1 MKIVVDAMGG
11 DHAPAEIVKGC
22 AAAVKEFGVEI
33 TLVGDETQIR
43 TAIKENEISEDGL
56 SVVHTG
62 SVITMEDDPLSVIRS
77 KKDSSMSEAF
87 RILKN
92 GEADAF
98 VSAGNSGA
106 LLVGAT
112 MIVKR
117 IKGIQRAAMA
127 PVLPT
132 ERGPVML
139 IDCGANVEC
148 TPEYLVQFGVM
159 GSAYMK
165 HMFDL
170 AEPRVALLNNGTEEC
185 KGTPLQKEAY
195 PLLKEE
201 NSIHF
206 IGNIEAREVP
216 FGGCDVAVTDGF
228 TGNITLKLYEGLGKM
243 FAGNVKALFKKNF
256 ITMIGALF
264 VRKGLGE
271 FRKKMDYKEY
281 GGAPLM
287 GISKPV
293 VKAHGSSDAK
303 AFKNAIRQAI
313 RFSESGM
320 IEVIEKNVA
329 AAKDNS

>member
-1 MKIVVDAMGG
+1 MRIVVDAMGG
-11 DHAPAEIVKGC
+11 DHAPGEIVKGC
-22 AAAVKEFGVEI
+22 AAAVREYGVEI
-33 TLVGDETQIR
+33 TLVGDETKIR
-43 TAIKENEISEDGL
+43 AAIEENGL
-56 SVVHTG
+56 AKTG
-62 SVITMEDDPLSVIRS
+62 LTIVRADTVITMEDDPLSVIRS

-87 RILKN
+87 RILKD
-92 GEADAF
+92 GQADAF

-117 IKGIQRAAMA
+117 IKGISRAALA

-132 ERGPVML
+132 DKGPVML

-159 GSAYMK
+159 GSAYMQ
-165 HMFDL
+165 HMFGL
-170 AEPRVALLNNGTEEC
+170 SSPRVALLNNGTEEC

-201 NSIHF
+201 KSIRF

-216 FGGCDVAVTDGF
+216 YGGCDVVVTDGF
-228 TGNITLKLYEGLGKM
+228 TGNIALKLFEGVGKM
-243 FAGNVKALFKKNF
+243 LAGNIKAMFKKNAF
-256 ITMIGALF
+256 TMIGALF
-264 VRKGLGE
+264 VRKGLNE

-287 GISKPV
+287 GIAKPV

-303 AFKNAIRQAI
+303 SFKNAIHQAI
-313 RFSESGM
+313 LFADSGM
-320 IEVIEKNVA
+320 IEVIEKNVVRGQ
-329 AAKDNS
+329 DNS